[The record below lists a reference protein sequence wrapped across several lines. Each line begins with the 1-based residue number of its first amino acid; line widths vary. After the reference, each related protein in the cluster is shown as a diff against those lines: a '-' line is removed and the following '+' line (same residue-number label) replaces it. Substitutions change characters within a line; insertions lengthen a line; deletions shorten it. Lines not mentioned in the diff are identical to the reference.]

1 MREGIDTEYMYI
13 GKVSG
18 SNSEINQHILNISA
32 FSEELFANTENTQEL
47 SEQTIKGTVRISK
60 FLEDI
65 MVEVGGLQSLVENK

>member
-1 MREGIDTEYMYI
+1 MYI

-18 SNSEINQHILNISA
+18 SNGEINQHILNISA

-47 SEQTIKGTVRISK
+47 SEQTIQGTVRISK

-65 MVEVGGLQSLVENK
+65 MLEVGGLQSLVENK